1 MESGNMQSSGADV
14 TIYAPGESVQ
24 SVSITSA
31 EGNTWHVCT
40 IQAGQ
45 VEITNYMST
54 ETATPTPK

>member
-1 MESGNMQSSGADV
+1 MQSSGADV